1 MRTLSSLAKRTLRT
15 PNFGLR
21 RVLRFKATLR
31 AKRASFLITTQGL
44 KFRAKIQSL
53 ALFYL
58 DFEQTDEHNN
68 L

>member
-1 MRTLSSLAKRTLRT
+1 MRTLSSLAKWALQT

-21 RVLRFKATLR
+21 RVLRSKTALR

-58 DFEQTDEHNN
+58 GFEQADEHNN